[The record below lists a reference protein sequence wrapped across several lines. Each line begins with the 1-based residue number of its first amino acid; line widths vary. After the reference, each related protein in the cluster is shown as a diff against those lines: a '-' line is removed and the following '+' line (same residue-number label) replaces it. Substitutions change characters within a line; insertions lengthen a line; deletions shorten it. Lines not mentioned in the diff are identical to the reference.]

1 MFKKKYYSD
10 LRVNLSIIDNRTEQA
25 LYKIKN
31 FKIGDFEKNI
41 KEVMKKF
48 K

>member
-1 MFKKKYYSD
+1 MRKRFYNPD
-10 LRVNLSIIDNRTEQA
+10 SIIDNRTEQA

-31 FKIGDFEKNI
+31 FKMGDFEKNI

>member
-1 MFKKKYYSD
+1 MFKKYYPEN

-31 FKIGDFEKNI
+31 FKMKDFETNI

>member
-1 MFKKKYYSD
+1 MRKRFYNPD

-31 FKIGDFEKNI
+31 FKMKDFETNI

>member
-1 MFKKKYYSD
+1 MFKKKYYPD
-10 LRVNLSIIDNRTEQA
+10 LRVNMSIIDNRTEQA

-31 FKIGDFEKNI
+31 FKMRDFEINI